1 MVGNRNLRRLVLG
14 QFISAI
20 GDQFYLIALPWL
32 ALQMTGEALTAGT
45 LLAAASLPRT
55 AFMLLGGAVTDRH
68 SPKKMLLIS
77 NGLQAAL
84 MVCLAAAIAIPNVSL
99 WILHFLAFWVGLV
112 DAFGLPAFNSMLP
125 GIVAGDELEGGNIYI
140 QGANMASGVIGP
152 TLAGILISV
161 GGANAPP
168 GTDLDGIALAFLINA
183 LTFLVGISFFWG
195 IHIGEDAQFT
205 EGSGRSLIASLR
217 QVREHIGGDLQLKNL
232 FFLLLVLGLFL
243 SGAIRV
249 GFPMLAGSQVS
260 GGSVRHFG
268 NMTSAFGAGL
278 LLGMVGLRAFPKPPK
293 PLSGIV
299 MLGLFALVPIGLILL
314 GFAPPIETSLAIIF
328 AMGVAFGYVFIYLV
342 SWLQRRT
349 PEDMLGRVMAVV
361 LFSSIGL
368 SPVSQVLMAFFLD
381 LNLRL
386 TLIGVGCLMLLL
398 LTAMGA
404 DRAMWQLEG

>member
-14 QFISAI
+14 QFVSAI

-55 AFMLLGGAVTDRH
+55 AFMLLGGAVADRH
-68 SPKKMLLIS
+68 SPKRMLLIS
-77 NGLQAAL
+77 NSLQAVL
-84 MVCLAAAIAIPNVSL
+84 MVCLAGVIAIPNVSL
-99 WILHFLAFWVGLV
+99 WLLHFLAFWVGLV

-125 GIVAGDELEGGNIYI
+125 GIVAEEELEGGNIYI

-152 TLAGILISV
+152 ALAGILISV

-168 GTDLDGIALAFLINA
+168 GTDLHGIALAFLANA

-195 IHIGEDAQFT
+195 IHTGEDAQFA
-205 EGSGRSLIASLR
+205 EGSGRPLVASLG
-217 QVREHIGGDLQLKNL
+217 QVRKHIGADFQLRNI

-243 SGAIRV
+243 TGAIRV

-260 GGSVRHFG
+260 GGSVRRFG

-278 LLGMVGLRAFPKPPK
+278 LLGMMGLRALPKPPK
-293 PLSGIV
+293 SLSGLV
-299 MLGLFALVPIGLILL
+299 MIGLFGLVPTGLILL
-314 GFAPPIETSLAIIF
+314 ALAPPLGASLGIIF
-328 AMGVAFGYVFIYLV
+328 AMGAAFGYVFVYLV

-386 TLIGVGCLMLLL
+386 ALIAVGCLTLLL
-398 LTAMGA
+398 LTALGA